1 VKKRFPDKNIL
12 DEEITVELTEDM
24 IKDGT
29 YTLDVNDHNIWVQEI
44 FCGFNS

>member
-1 VKKRFPDKNIL
+1 MRYSIYSEKNGFPDKNIL

-29 YTLDVNDHNIWVQEI
+29 LH
-44 FCGFNS
+44 S